1 MKKRNSGF
9 IKISRN
15 LFQSKE
21 LYKLKKEEK
30 MQGIGTFMIIVMTLA
45 KYEDA
50 IGNDETL
57 KILSVLTGKKKWYVW
72 HIIKDFNLFNIDG
85 EDFQCKLLQKTFNI
99 ETYIGEDDEPKDAKK
114 TISSSNSSSEISSNS
129 FSTLHNKV
137 RPQAGAQLIQDTKY
151 KIKENIGTGVP
162 IKDTTTSTT
171 DFHEL
176 IEDIFRSPDWL
187 EKIEQRMALCICS
200 NKMIREFVKRSFID
214 EIEMNGCYDDGEPF
228 TISRAKR
235 YFVNWIRPGKA
246 PREELNKKINNML
259 RINIEQAKKKAGK
272 PFDGYGTIDAQGRRR
287 GPHGEIVPMDAPA
300 CMDDMM
306 EWNNKTQCWE

>member
-1 MKKRNSGF
+1 MKKKRSGY
-9 IKISRN
+9 IQISRK
-15 LFQSKE
+15 LMESKGVYE
-21 LYKLKKEEK
+21 LRRAEK
-30 MQGIGTFMIIVMTLA
+30 AEGLGVFMMIVFELA

-50 IGNDETL
+50 IGNEETL
-57 KILSVLTGKKKWYVW
+57 LIISMLAHKKKSYVW
-72 HIIKDFNLFNIDG
+72 HIIKDFGLFDVEG
-85 EDFQCKLLQKTFNI
+85 EHFQCKLLVKTFNI
-99 ETYIGEDDEPKDAKK
+99 ETILGDTPSGGE
-114 TISSSNSSSEISSNS
+114 
-129 FSTLHNKV
+129 STVNERPLNGESTTLYKV
-137 RPQAGAQLIQDTKY
+137 RAEARRSPIQNTRIQNTK
-151 KIKENIGTGVP
+151 NIGTGVP
-162 IKDTTTSTT
+162 IKDTITSIT

-259 RINIEQAKKKAGK
+259 RFNIEQAKKKAGK
-272 PFDGYGTIDAQGRRR
+272 PFDGYGTIDSKGRRR

>member
-1 MKKRNSGF
+1 M
-9 IKISRN
+9 
-15 LFQSKE
+15 L
-21 LYKLKKEEK
+21 LYL
-30 MQGIGTFMIIVMTLA
+30 
-45 KYEDA
+45 
-50 IGNDETL
+50 
-57 KILSVLTGKKKWYVW
+57 
-72 HIIKDFNLFNIDG
+72 
-85 EDFQCKLLQKTFNI
+85 CNI
-99 ETYIGEDDEPKDAKK
+99 ETILGDQPLSGETTVDDP
-114 TISSSNSSSEISSNS
+114 SSSDE
-129 FSTLHNKV
+129 STVDKQPLNGESTSLYKV
-137 RPQAGAQLIQDTKY
+137 RAEARRSPIQNTRIQN
-151 KIKENIGTGVP
+151 IKNIGTGVP
-162 IKDTTTSTT
+162 IRNTTSTT

-246 PREELNKKINNML
+246 PREELNKKISNML

>member
-1 MKKRNSGF
+1 MKKKRSGY
-9 IKISRN
+9 IQISRK
-15 LFQSKE
+15 LMESKGVYE
-21 LYKLKKEEK
+21 LRRAEK
-30 MQGIGTFMIIVMTLA
+30 AEGLGVFMMIVFELA

-50 IGNDETL
+50 IGNEETL
-57 KILSVLTGKKKWYVW
+57 LIISMLAHKKKSYVW
-72 HIIKDFNLFNIDG
+72 HIIKDFGLFDVEG
-85 EDFQCKLLQKTFNI
+85 EHFQCRLLQKTFNI
-99 ETYIGEDDEPKDAKK
+99 ETILGDTPSGGE
-114 TISSSNSSSEISSNS
+114 
-129 FSTLHNKV
+129 STVNERPLNGESTTLYKV
-137 RPQAGAQLIQDTKY
+137 RAEARRSPIQNTRIQN
-151 KIKENIGTGVP
+151 IKNIGTGVP
-162 IKDTTTSTT
+162 IRNTTSTT

-272 PFDGYGTIDAQGRRR
+272 PFDGYGTIDSKGRRR